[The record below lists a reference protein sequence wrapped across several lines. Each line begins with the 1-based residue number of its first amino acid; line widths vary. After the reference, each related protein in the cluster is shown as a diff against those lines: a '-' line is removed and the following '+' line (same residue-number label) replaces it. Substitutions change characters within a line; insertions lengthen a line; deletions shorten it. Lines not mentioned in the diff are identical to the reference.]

1 MKNSPVNV
9 ENKIISAC
17 DKCYCKILSKVD
29 FDLIMRIED
38 SIYSG
43 LRSILIDRGNI
54 ADQIYDE
61 IKYGSRK

>member
-1 MKNSPVNV
+1 MKNSNV
-9 ENKIISAC
+9 ENKIISRC
-17 DKCYCKILSKVD
+17 SECYCKVLSKID

-43 LRSILIDRGNI
+43 LRSILIERENI